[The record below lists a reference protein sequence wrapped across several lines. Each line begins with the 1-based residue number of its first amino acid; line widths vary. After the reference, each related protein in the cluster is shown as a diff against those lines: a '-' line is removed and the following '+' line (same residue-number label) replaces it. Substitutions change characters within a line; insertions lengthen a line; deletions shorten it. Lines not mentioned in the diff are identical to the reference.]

1 MLNIVERNDAIV
13 SEYDDNPL
21 KRTMAMYLDNYM
33 LGTLVVPLSKGLQSS
48 NQYHRILHN
57 IALQQGTYITAKEV
71 YFIVRLRSSVI
82 SCLDRVLAQYF

>member
-33 LGTLVVPLSKGLQSS
+33 LGTLVV
-48 NQYHRILHN
+48 
-57 IALQQGTYITAKEV
+57 
-71 YFIVRLRSSVI
+71 
-82 SCLDRVLAQYF
+82 